1 MTGIAPGNRT
11 ADPPRRSRALGVPR
25 WLPRPTLIIRRL
37 LPLIPVLLVTVLLA
51 AALTGD
57 DGAAATLKQNAAGIL
72 GNAPLLSLA
81 VTFAVTPVTTVTGWR
96 WHQILARDLGL

>member
-25 WLPRPTLIIRRL
+25 WLPRPTLIILRL
-37 LPLIPVLLVTVLLA
+37 LPLSPVLLVTVLPA

-57 DGAAATLKQNAAGIL
+57 DGAVATLKQNAAGVL
-72 GNAPLLSLA
+72 GMP
-81 VTFAVTPVTTVTGWR
+81 R
-96 WHQILARDLGL
+96 R